1 MLFLE
6 HCGASMPSLLEY
18 VFAYILA
25 AVLLFQGLH
34 LFQETEAP
42 LGTLPEEAAQ
52 ATGASQKWGAALM
65 TWACF
70 ALGTGLLSHA
80 YAWFA
85 SAVLPMRNVG
95 LILLAAY
102 GAWVV
107 FAGRSVEFMGKPS
120 ADDHHGHDHGHA
132 ADHGHH

>member
-1 MLFLE
+1 
-6 HCGASMPSLLEY
+6 MPSLLEY
-18 VFAYILA
+18 VFSYILA

-34 LFQETEAP
+34 LFKETEAP

-52 ATGASQKWGAALM
+52 DTGASQKWGAALL
-65 TWACF
+65 TWAFF

-80 YAWFA
+80 YDWFG
-85 SAVLPMRNVG
+85 SAVLPMRNIG
-95 LILLAAY
+95 CILLAAY

-107 FAGRSVEFMGKPS
+107 FAGRTIEFLGKPTM
-120 ADDHHGHDHGHA
+120 DDHHGHA